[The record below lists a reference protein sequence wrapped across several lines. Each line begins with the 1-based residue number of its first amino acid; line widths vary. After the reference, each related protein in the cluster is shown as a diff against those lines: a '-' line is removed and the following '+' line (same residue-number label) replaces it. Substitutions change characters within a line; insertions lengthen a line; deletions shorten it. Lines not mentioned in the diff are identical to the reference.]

1 MDINFD
7 KSIKSAFDMIK
18 VPDYDVD
25 SFFDEEKRRTSAMRG
40 RRKIMKKIIC
50 AAAVV
55 CLCAILFAGAKAFA
69 DKANG
74 SSSVDRLAE
83 MIKAEIN
90 GSTDRKNAGEFFVTT
105 ILTDKPGTER
115 ISLDD
120 IALVGRSILITKDE
134 ISDGERFYL
143 AGGDTQKEAHE
154 KAVKYYKEY
163 DALYVRALKAG
174 FDADDEEV
182 KSYVE
187 SLREM
192 SKTAANSEDV
202 MKIISAYPSEDDY
215 WKYMQKVYR
224 KQLPVQK
231 YVASLEKSF
240 SEKTGIGR
248 GSMEFAE
255 AWEKEF
261 ERIKAEAAKEENFT
275 DSFTGAD
282 LTGFLAA
289 ET

>member
-1 MDINFD
+1 M
-7 KSIKSAFDMIK
+7 
-18 VPDYDVD
+18 
-25 SFFDEEKRRTSAMRG
+25 
-40 RRKIMKKIIC
+40 
-50 AAAVV
+50 
-55 CLCAILFAGAKAFA
+55 
-69 DKANG
+69 
-74 SSSVDRLAE
+74 
-83 MIKAEIN
+83 
-90 GSTDRKNAGEFFVTT
+90 
-105 ILTDKPGTER
+105 
-115 ISLDD
+115 
-120 IALVGRSILITKDE
+120 
-134 ISDGERFYL
+134 
-143 AGGDTQKEAHE
+143 
-154 KAVKYYKEY
+154 
-163 DALYVRALKAG
+163 YVRALKAG

-187 SLREM
+187 SLKEM

-202 MKIISAYPSEDDY
+202 MKIISVYPSEDDY

-261 ERIKAEAAKEENFT
+261 ERIKEEAAKEENFT

-282 LTGFLAA
+282 LTGFLASSK
-289 ET
+289 